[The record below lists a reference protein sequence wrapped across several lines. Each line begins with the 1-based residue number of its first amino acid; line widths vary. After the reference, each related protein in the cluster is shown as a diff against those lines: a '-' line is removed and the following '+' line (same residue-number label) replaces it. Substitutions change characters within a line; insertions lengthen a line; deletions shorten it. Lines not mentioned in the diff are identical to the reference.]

1 MGQRLL
7 VVDSDRRFLQEH
19 QATLESAFEVDFRDT
34 TEGALA
40 HLETGA
46 YAAVLICVEASEN
59 KGYSLC
65 SAIRRS
71 PVLGDLKVALI
82 SAKATVEEYTRHQSL
97 KGKADIYLH
106 KPIRPNALVAAL
118 SPVAPMKSVD
128 PDNPLGDLGGSDL
141 GEEWLESLKSEL
153 ESGSVTRP
161 LEPAPPAAQ
170 TLNPVSVVLGLA
182 RPFAPLPRPA
192 VQKPLPVPQ
201 DAGRV
206 ELLEARVRDLE
217 TKLVSGAEQLE
228 QASRELADLRRQGE
242 AAQGLFEEKTLL
254 AMELETQLGAARE
267 ALEKG
272 GRVLDDTRGELGGAC
287 RELDG
292 ARRELDGARRELEET
307 RQQEEAARA
316 ELREKTQLTMDLMES
331 NQLLQAQLAEARE
344 DLERQSRSERALLVR
359 NQELEL
365 ERDECRD
372 ARNQMEAGLA
382 DLARNQAAHEEG
394 HERQKMEL
402 LAAIDDRDARLARQ
416 DGALTALREQILHLE
431 QEKDSAA
438 GQLQNRSE
446 RLQVV
451 TGKLLDLEDQI
462 RQTLELTQSEI
473 N

>member
-34 TEGALA
+34 TEGGLA
-40 HLETGA
+40 QLETGA

-161 LEPAPPAAQ
+161 LEPPPPTVQ

-182 RPFAPLPRPA
+182 RPFSPLPRPA

-242 AAQGLFEEKTLL
+242 AAQRLFEEKTLL
-254 AMELETQLGAARE
+254 AMELETQLGAARA

-272 GRVLDDTRGELGGAC
+272 GRELDDTRRELGGAC
-287 RELDG
+287 
-292 ARRELDGARRELEET
+292 RELDGARRELEET

-382 DLARNQAAHEEG
+382 DLARNQTAHEEG

-416 DGALTALREQILHLE
+416 DGVLTALREQILRLE